1 MARHKQKS
9 NAKNLVE
16 DEAMERAIKEGL
28 KTGRTTRNEVFRVL
42 RRKNSRHCSGTRF
55 GPG

>member
-16 DEAMERAIKEGL
+16 DEAIKEGL